1 MPSADQ
7 EFSIHQTPSD
17 CGRGVHQQRAAVRLM
32 TRGGMRVDPSS
43 ALACD
48 AYTDANALTL
58 ALLPTDLLRHIL
70 VQRGIGPR
78 ELCTL
83 ECTAWLFRQL
93 ADDDAWRHRVKPSAQ
108 TPTVK

>member
-1 MPSADQ
+1 M
-7 EFSIHQTPSD
+7 
-17 CGRGVHQQRAAVRLM
+17 M

-43 ALACD
+43 AMACD

-58 ALLPTDLLRHIL
+58 ALLPTDLLRHIMEL
-70 VQRGIGPR
+70 QRPHQSAPKVQRGIGPR

>member
-1 MPSADQ
+1 MIAMLLLLLVLVAPLL
-7 EFSIHQTPSD
+7 
-17 CGRGVHQQRAAVRLM
+17 LM
-32 TRGGMRVDPSS
+32 L
-43 ALACD
+43 ALLGLA
-48 AYTDANALTL
+48 L
-58 ALLPTDLLRHIL
+58 ALLPTDLLRHIMEL
-70 VQRGIGPR
+70 QRPHQSAPKVQRGIGPR